1 MSQTGKFW
9 QAVDARSKKTQN
21 AVTSVGIVTSLK
33 PLGIN
38 YNGINLS
45 VENGD
50 TIFVNNLMLDD
61 NINLNIS
68 SMDSAQN
75 ITGLNPQ
82 AWIGDNT
89 PNADFTAQIS
99 GTQKQFITDFYTW
112 VKSVHNRFIL
122 HIGDYIAVQKLGNN
136 TYIVL
141 DKLQKVENEQ

>member
-1 MSQTGKFW
+1 MSQMGKFW
-9 QAVDARSKKTQN
+9 KAVDARSKKTQN

-38 YNGINLS
+38 YNGIDLS

-61 NINLNIS
+61 NINLDIS

-141 DKLQKVENEQ
+141 DKLQKV